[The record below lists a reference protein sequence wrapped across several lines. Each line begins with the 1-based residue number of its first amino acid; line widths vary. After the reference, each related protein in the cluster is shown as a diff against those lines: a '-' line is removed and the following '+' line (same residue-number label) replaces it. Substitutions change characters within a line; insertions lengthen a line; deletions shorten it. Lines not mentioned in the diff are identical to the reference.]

1 MVTSIERTAYP
12 RFKRQLT
19 PKELTEIYTPNKSE
33 IAFAYATTKGE
44 SNILNLVCLLKSFQ
58 RLGYFP
64 SVIEIPLKIV
74 NHIRSNLK
82 FSVDTVLGYEN
93 RKTMYRHRTAIRE
106 YLQVNQFNQT
116 GLHIAIKAVNESATV
131 MDNPAD
137 LMNVAIAELVKNR
150 YELPGFNTLNRLVRR
165 VRNVVNQRLFS
176 LVLSRISSDYQERL
190 LDLLER
196 HPLEYQTSFNSLKQL
211 PKSPTRNN
219 INDFIVHLIWLDSL
233 GDVKPILKDIT
244 TAKIHHFAAEVRV
257 LDAHEI
263 KDFSLS
269 KRITLILCL
278 IYAAQVTAR
287 DSLVE
292 MFLKQMRSINNDA
305 TKELELIKKRIQETQ
320 EKLVGVLTNVIHVF
334 MEENQL
340 NHEPVSS
347 HPEIEATDSY
357 SSNSPEQILE
367 LNLSTEL
374 LTNQGISLFHKLNN
388 VFIQDGGAEQLLSEC
403 EAMNAYRGNNHL
415 PLIWKFYKNHR
426 RTFFRLV
433 KALEFKSTTNEQS
446 VIEALQFVLDNS
458 HRRGEFLKASI
469 ELDFIS
475 EQWRKLVVVK
485 RGEKTKL
492 VRRHFEACIFYYLA
506 AELRSGDICVV
517 GSEDYADYREQ
528 LLPWSECLPLVDQ
541 YCENLGFPNTASF
554 FTLTLKSW
562 LTDTAAAVDA
572 GYPNNHQFIINDE
585 GEPILKKYQRNELS
599 VAAIA
604 LIEKI
609 EEQFPERNL
618 IDILRNVDYW
628 TNFTRHFGPLS
639 GSDPKIERATERYL
653 LTTFTYGCNLGPTQ
667 AARHMRG
674 IVTAKELAFVNRRH
688 VTVDKLNAA
697 LVDIINRYNALNL
710 PSVWGDGKSAAADGT
725 KYELYEENLL
735 SEYHIRYGGYGG
747 IAYHHVSD
755 TYVALF
761 SQFISCGTWEAVHII
776 EGLLKNSSDIQPDTI
791 HADTHGQSTP
801 VFALAHMLGIKL
813 MPRIRNW
820 KDLNFYRP
828 DKETVYQH
836 IDSLF
841 CETVD
846 WKRIETHWQ
855 DILQVVLSI
864 QTGKVSSAILLR
876 KLGNYSRKNRLYQA
890 FQELGQVVRTVF
902 LLQYI
907 SDMQLRKEI
916 TAVTNIVEAYHKF
929 SKWFFFGGFGV
940 VMKNDPIEQ
949 EKVIKYKDLVANAV
963 LFQNVVD
970 LTDILRNLQKQ
981 GYLISRED
989 VAVVSP
995 YITAHVKRFGD
1006 YLIDMETVPP
1016 SLDEVE
1022 SLVLA

>member
-1 MVTSIERTAYP
+1 MTSIERTAYP
-12 RFKRQLT
+12 RFKRQFT
-19 PKELTEIYTPNKSE
+19 AKELTEIYTPNKSE

-44 SNILNLVCLLKSFQ
+44 SNILNLLCLLKSFQ

-64 SVIEIPLKIV
+64 SVTEIPPKIV

-82 FSVDTVLGYEN
+82 LSVDIVLGYEN

-106 YLQVNQFNQT
+106 YLQVNPFNKN
-116 GLHIAIKAVNESATV
+116 GLRIAIKAVNESATI

-137 LMNVAIAELVKNR
+137 LMNIAIAELVKAR

-165 VRNVVNQRLFS
+165 VRNIVNQRLFA
-176 LVLSRISSDYQERL
+176 LVLGRISSDYQKRL
-190 LDLLER
+190 LDLLDR
-196 HPLEYQTSFNSLKQL
+196 HPLEHQTSFNSLKQL

-219 INDFIVHLIWLDSL
+219 INDFIVHSIWLDSL
-233 GDVKPILKDIT
+233 GDVKLILKDIT
-244 TAKIHHFAAEVRV
+244 TTKIHHFAAEARV

-263 KDFSLS
+263 KDFTLS

-278 IYAAQVTAR
+278 IYSAQVTAR

-305 TKELELIKKRIQETQ
+305 QKELELIKKRIQETQ
-320 EKLVGVLTNVIHVF
+320 EKLVGVLTNVLHVF
-334 MEENQL
+334 VDENQL
-340 NHEPVSS
+340 APAQASS
-347 HPEIEATDSY
+347 HPGIEVSDIY
-357 SSNSPEQILE
+357 SSNSQEQTPE
-367 LNLSTEL
+367 LNFSVEL
-374 LTNQGISLFHKLNN
+374 LKNQGESLFTKLNN
-388 VFIQDGGAEQLLSEC
+388 VFTQDGGAERLLLEC
-403 EAMNAYRGNNHL
+403 EAINAYRGNNHL
-415 PLIWKFYKNHR
+415 PLLWKFYKNHR
-426 RTFFRLV
+426 QTFFRLV
-433 KALEFKSTTNEQS
+433 KALNFKSTTNEQS
-446 VIEALQFVLDNS
+446 VIEALQFVLLNS
-458 HRRGEFLKASI
+458 HRRGEFLSSGI

-475 EQWRKLVVVK
+475 DTWRKLVVVK
-485 RGEKTKL
+485 QGEKTKF
-492 VRRHFEACIFYYLA
+492 VRRHFEVCVFYYLA

-517 GSEDYADYREQ
+517 GSEDYGDYREQ

-541 YCENLGFPNTASF
+541 YCENLGFPNTASG

-572 GYPNNHQFIINDE
+572 GYPNNHHFMINDQD
-585 GEPILKKYQRNELS
+585 EPILKKYQRNELS
-599 VAAIA
+599 ASAKL

-609 EEQFPERNL
+609 EERFPERNL

-761 SQFISCGTWEAVHII
+761 SQFISCGTWEAVYII

-841 CETVD
+841 SETIN
-846 WKRIETHWQ
+846 WQRIETHWQ

-864 QTGKVSSAILLR
+864 QTGKISSAILLR

-970 LTDILRNLQKQ
+970 LTDILRDLHLS
-981 GYLISRED
+981 GYLIDRED

-1006 YLIDMETVPP
+1006 YLIDMENVPP

-1022 SLVLA
+1022 KLVLA

>member
-1 MVTSIERTAYP
+1 MTSIERTAYP

-19 PKELTEIYTPNKSE
+19 DKELTEIYTPTKPE
-33 IAFAYATTKGE
+33 IAFAYATTKGK
-44 SNILNLVCLLKSFQ
+44 SNIFNLVVVLKAFQ

-64 SVIEIPLKIV
+64 KLQDIPPKII

-82 FSVDTVLGYEN
+82 FSLDIVFGYEN
-93 RKTMYRHRTAIRE
+93 TKTMYRHRTAIRE
-106 YLQVNQFNQT
+106 YLQVKTFNQNA
-116 GLHIAIKAVNESATV
+116 LHLAVESVNKSAQV

-137 LMNVAIAELVKNR
+137 LMNVAIAELIKHR

-165 VRNVVNQRLFS
+165 VRTVVNQRLFS
-176 LVLSRISSDYQERL
+176 LVLGPIDEDYQKNL

-196 HPLEYQTSFNSLKQL
+196 HPLEYQTPLSSLKQL

-244 TAKIHHFAAEVRV
+244 TAKIHHFAAEARV

-263 KDFSLS
+263 KDFSFP
-269 KRITLILCL
+269 KRITLMLCL
-278 IYAAQVTAR
+278 IYSAQVTAR

-305 TKELELIKKRIQETQ
+305 KKELELIKQRTQETQ
-320 EKLVGVLTNVIHVF
+320 EKLVGVLTNVLHVF
-334 MEENQL
+334 VDDNFK
-340 NHEPVSS
+340 
-347 HPEIEATDSY
+347 
-357 SSNSPEQILE
+357 
-367 LNLSTEL
+367 
-374 LTNQGISLFHKLNN
+374 NQGEDSEEVISTGDSLFAQLNN
-388 VFIQDGGAEQLLSEC
+388 VFINDGGAEKLLNEC
-403 EAMNAYRGNNHL
+403 EAINAYKGNNHF
-415 PLIWKFYKNHR
+415 PLLWKFYKNHR
-426 RTFFRLV
+426 RTFFRLIN
-433 KALEFKSTTNEQS
+433 ALKLKSTTNEQS
-446 VIEALQFVLDNS
+446 VIDALKFVLENS
-458 HRRGEFLKASI
+458 HRRGEFLRASI

-475 EQWRKLVVVK
+475 DTWQKLVIV
-485 RGEKTKL
+485 RQGEKTKF
-492 VRRHFEACIFYYLA
+492 VRRHLEVCVFYYLA
-506 AELRSGDICVV
+506 AELRSGDICVI
-517 GSEDYADYREQ
+517 GSEDYADHREQ
-528 LLPWSECLPLVDQ
+528 LLPWSECLSLIDQ
-541 YCENLGFPNTASF
+541 YCENLDFPNTAF
-554 FTLTLKSW
+554 GFVQQLKSW
-562 LTDTAAAVDA
+562 LTNIAESVDA
-572 GYPNNHQFIINDE
+572 GYPDNHQFIINDDC
-585 GEPILKKYQRNELS
+585 EPVLKKSPRNDMS
-599 VAAIA
+599 VSAKA
-604 LIEKI
+604 LIAAV
-609 EEQFPERNL
+609 EERFPERNL

-674 IVTAKELAFVNRRH
+674 IVTAKELSFVNRRH

-697 LVDIINRYNALNL
+697 LVDIINRYNTLNL
-710 PSVWGDGKSAAADGT
+710 PGVWGEGKSAAADGT

-747 IAYHHVSD
+747 IAYHHVCD

-761 SQFISCGTWEAVHII
+761 SQFISCGTWEAVYII
-776 EGLLKNSSDIQPDTI
+776 EGLLKNLSDIQPDTI

-828 DKETVYQH
+828 TEETVYKH

-841 CETVD
+841 KESID
-846 WKRIETHWQ
+846 WKKIETHWQ
-855 DILQVVLSI
+855 DIIQIVLSI
-864 QTGKVSSAILLR
+864 QTGKISSATLLR

-890 FQELGQVVRTVF
+890 FQELGRVVRTVF

-907 SDMQLRKEI
+907 SNMQLRKEI

-929 SKWFFFGGFGV
+929 SKWFFFGGFGIIA
-940 VMKNDPIEQ
+940 KNDPIEQ
-949 EKVIKYKDLVANAV
+949 EKVIKYKDLVTNAV
-963 LFQNVVD
+963 VFQNVVD
-970 LTDILRNLQKQ
+970 LTDILRSLQKE
-981 GYLISRED
+981 GYLVNRED
-989 VAVVSP
+989 VAALSP

-1006 YLIDMETVPP
+1006 YLIDMEIVPK

-1022 SLVLA
+1022 NLILA

>member
-19 PKELTEIYTPNKSE
+19 AKELTDIYTPNKSE

-64 SVIEIPLKIV
+64 SLLDIPIKIV

-106 YLQVNQFNQT
+106 HLQVNQFNQT

-196 HPLEYQTSFNSLKQL
+196 HSLEYQTSFNSLKQL

-244 TAKIHHFAAEVRV
+244 TAKIHHFAAEARV

-292 MFLKQMRSINNDA
+292 MFLKQIRSINNDA

-340 NHEPVSS
+340 THEQADS
-347 HPEIEATDSY
+347 HPDIEASDSY
-357 SSNSPEQILE
+357 SSNSKEQIQE

-374 LTNQGISLFHKLNN
+374 TKNQEISLFNKLNN
-388 VFIQDGGAEQLLSEC
+388 VFTQDGGAEQLLSEC
-403 EAMNAYRGNNHL
+403 EAMNAYRGNNHF

-458 HRRGEFLKASI
+458 HRRGEFIKASI

-485 RGEKTKL
+485 QGEKTKF

-541 YCENLGFPNTASF
+541 YCENLGFPNNASE

-653 LTTFTYGCNLGPTQ
+653 LTTFTYG
-667 AARHMRG
+667 
-674 IVTAKELAFVNRRH
+674 
-688 VTVDKLNAA
+688 
-697 LVDIINRYNALNL
+697 
-710 PSVWGDGKSAAADGT
+710 
-725 KYELYEENLL
+725 
-735 SEYHIRYGGYGG
+735 
-747 IAYHHVSD
+747 
-755 TYVALF
+755 
-761 SQFISCGTWEAVHII
+761 
-776 EGLLKNSSDIQPDTI
+776 
-791 HADTHGQSTP
+791 
-801 VFALAHMLGIKL
+801 
-813 MPRIRNW
+813 
-820 KDLNFYRP
+820 
-828 DKETVYQH
+828 
-836 IDSLF
+836 
-841 CETVD
+841 
-846 WKRIETHWQ
+846 
-855 DILQVVLSI
+855 
-864 QTGKVSSAILLR
+864 
-876 KLGNYSRKNRLYQA
+876 
-890 FQELGQVVRTVF
+890 GQVVRTVF

-970 LTDILRNLQKQ
+970 LTDILRDLQKQ

-1006 YLIDMETVPP
+1006 YLIDMETLPP

>member
-19 PKELTEIYTPNKSE
+19 AKELIEIYTPNKSE
-33 IAFAYATTKGE
+33 IAFAYATTQGE
-44 SNILNLVCLLKSFQ
+44 SNILNLLCLLKSFQ

-64 SVIEIPLKIV
+64 SLADIPRKIV
-74 NHIRSNLK
+74 AHVRSNLK
-82 FSVDTVLGYEN
+82 FSVDTVLGYGN
-93 RKTMYRHRTAIRE
+93 RKTLYRHRTAIRE

-116 GLHIAIKAVNESATV
+116 GLHLAIKAVNESATI

-176 LVLSRISSDYQERL
+176 QVLSRISSDYQERL
-190 LDLLER
+190 LDLLEH
-196 HPLEYQTSFNSLKQL
+196 HPLEYQTSFNSLKRL

-233 GDVKPILKDIT
+233 GDVKPLLKDIT
-244 TAKIHHFAAEVRV
+244 TAKIHHFAAEARV

-269 KRITLILCL
+269 KRNTLILCL
-278 IYAAQVTAR
+278 IYVVQVAAR

-320 EKLVGVLTNVIHVF
+320 EKLVEVLTNVLHVF
-334 MEENQL
+334 IDENQL
-340 NHEPVSS
+340 THEQVDSHLEREVS
-347 HPEIEATDSY
+347 DSY
-357 SSNSPEQILE
+357 LSNSLEQIQE
-367 LNLSTEL
+367 LNLSTKPL
-374 LTNQGISLFHKLNN
+374 KNQEISLFHQLNN
-388 VFIQDGGAEQLLSEC
+388 VFTQDGGAEQLLSEC

-426 RTFFRLV
+426 QTFFRLV
-433 KALEFKSTTNEQS
+433 KALEFKSTTTEQS
-446 VIEALQFVLDNS
+446 VIEALKFVLDNS

-475 EQWRKLVVVK
+475 EQWRKLIVVK
-485 RGEKTKL
+485 QGEKTKF

-541 YCENLGFPNTASF
+541 YCENVGFPNNASE
-554 FTLTLKSW
+554 FTKTLKSW
-562 LTDTAAAVDA
+562 LTDTATAVDA

-599 VAAIA
+599 VTAKA

-609 EEQFPERNL
+609 EERFPERNL

-639 GSDPKIERATERYL
+639 GSDPKIEGATERYL

-776 EGLLKNSSDIQPDTI
+776 EGLLKNASDIQPDTI
-791 HADTHGQSTP
+791 HADTHGQSIP
-801 VFALAHMLGIKL
+801 VFALAHMLGLKL

-820 KDLNFYRP
+820 KDLIFYRP
-828 DKETVYQH
+828 EQETVYQH

-841 CETVD
+841 SGTIN

-970 LTDILRNLQKQ
+970 LTDILRDLQKQ

>member
-1 MVTSIERTAYP
+1 MTSIERTAYP

-19 PKELTEIYTPNKSE
+19 AKERTEIYTPKKSE

-44 SNILNLVCLLKSFQ
+44 SNILNLVCLLKAFQ

-64 SVIEIPLKIV
+64 SLVDIPLKIV
-74 NHIRSNLK
+74 NHIRSHLK
-82 FSVDTVLGYEN
+82 FTDDTVLGYEN

-116 GLHIAIKAVNESATV
+116 GLHLAIKAVNESATV

-219 INDFIVHLIWLDSL
+219 INDFIVHLIWLDSV

-244 TAKIHHFAAEVRV
+244 TAKIHHFAAEARV
-257 LDAHEI
+257 LDAREI

-305 TKELELIKKRIQETQ
+305 QKELEFIKKRIQETQ
-320 EKLVGVLTNVIHVF
+320 EKLVGVLTNVLQVF
-334 MEENQL
+334 VDENQL
-340 NHEPVSS
+340 VNELAST
-347 HPEIEATDSY
+347 HPEIEVSDS
-357 SSNSPEQILE
+357 SASNSQKLAPK
-367 LNLSTEL
+367 LNLSVESL
-374 LTNQGISLFHKLNN
+374 KNQGESLFNKLNN
-388 VFIQDGGAEQLLSEC
+388 VFTKDGGAEKLLWEC
-403 EAMNAYRGNNHL
+403 EAMNAYRGNNYL
-415 PLIWKFYKNHR
+415 PLLWKFYKNHR
-426 RTFFRLV
+426 QTFFRLV
-433 KALEFKSTTNEQS
+433 KALDFKSTTNEQG
-446 VIEALQFVLDNS
+446 VIEALQFVLENS
-458 HRRGEFLKASI
+458 HRRGEFLSSSI

-475 EQWRKLVVVK
+475 DTWRKLVVVK
-485 RGEKTKL
+485 QGEKNKF
-492 VRRHFEACIFYYLA
+492 VRRHFEVCVFYHLA

-528 LLPWSECLPLVDQ
+528 LLSWSECLPLVDQ
-541 YCENLGFPNTASF
+541 YCENLGFPNNASE

-572 GYPNNHQFIINDE
+572 GYPNNHQFIINEE

-599 VAAIA
+599 VAAKA

-609 EEQFPERNL
+609 EERFPERNL

-667 AARHMRG
+667 AARHMGG

-697 LVDIINRYNALNL
+697 LVDIINRYHALNL

-776 EGLLKNSSDIQPDTI
+776 EGLLKNISDIQPDTI

-820 KDLNFYRP
+820 KDLIFYRP
-828 DKETVYQH
+828 SKECVYQH

-841 CETVD
+841 SETID
-846 WKRIETHWQ
+846 WKKIETHWT

-864 QTGKVSSAILLR
+864 QTGKVSSPI
-876 KLGNYSRKNRLYQA
+876 SQA
-890 FQELGQVVRTVF
+890 
-902 LLQYI
+902 
-907 SDMQLRKEI
+907 
-916 TAVTNIVEAYHKF
+916 
-929 SKWFFFGGFGV
+929 
-940 VMKNDPIEQ
+940 
-949 EKVIKYKDLVANAV
+949 
-963 LFQNVVD
+963 
-970 LTDILRNLQKQ
+970 
-981 GYLISRED
+981 
-989 VAVVSP
+989 
-995 YITAHVKRFGD
+995 
-1006 YLIDMETVPP
+1006 
-1016 SLDEVE
+1016 
-1022 SLVLA
+1022 

>member
-19 PKELTEIYTPNKSE
+19 AKELTEIYTPNKSE

-64 SVIEIPLKIV
+64 SLIEIPLKIV
-74 NHIRSNLK
+74 NHIRNNLK

-106 YLQVNQFNQT
+106 HLQVNQFNQT

-176 LVLSRISSDYQERL
+176 LVVSRISSDYQERL

-244 TAKIHHFAAEVRV
+244 TAKIHHFAAEARV

-347 HPEIEATDSY
+347 HPEIEAAGNY
-357 SSNSPEQILE
+357 SSNSPEQIPE
-367 LNLSTEL
+367 LNLTTEL
-374 LTNQGISLFHKLNN
+374 KTNQEISLFHKLNN
-388 VFIQDGGAEQLLSEC
+388 VFTQDGGPEQLLSEC

-458 HRRGEFLKASI
+458 HRRGEFLKAS
-469 ELDFIS
+469 
-475 EQWRKLVVVK
+475 
-485 RGEKTKL
+485 
-492 VRRHFEACIFYYLA
+492 
-506 AELRSGDICVV
+506 
-517 GSEDYADYREQ
+517 
-528 LLPWSECLPLVDQ
+528 
-541 YCENLGFPNTASF
+541 
-554 FTLTLKSW
+554 
-562 LTDTAAAVDA
+562 AAVDA

-609 EEQFPERNL
+609 EECFPERNL

-813 MPRIRNW
+813 MPRIRNCQ
-820 KDLNFYRP
+820 DLNFYRP
-828 DKETVYQH
+828 DKDTAYQH

-841 CETVD
+841 SQTVD

-864 QTGKVSSAILLR
+864 QTGIVSSAILLR
-876 KLGNYSRKNRLYQA
+876 KLGNYSRKNSLYQV

-970 LTDILRNLQKQ
+970 LTDILRYLQKQ

>member
-19 PKELTEIYTPNKSE
+19 AQELTEIYTPKKSE
-33 IAFAYATTKGE
+33 IALAYATTQGE
-44 SNILNLVCLLKSFQ
+44 SNILNLLCLLKSFQ

-64 SVIEIPLKIV
+64 SLVDIPLKIV
-74 NHIRSNLK
+74 AHIRSSLK
-82 FSVDTVLGYEN
+82 FSVETVLGYEN
-93 RKTMYRHRTAIRE
+93 RKTLYRHRTAIRE

-116 GLHIAIKAVNESATV
+116 GLHLAIKAVNESATI

-176 LVLSRISSDYQERL
+176 QVLSRISSDYQERL

-196 HPLEYQTSFNSLKQL
+196 HPLEYKTAFNSLKQL

-219 INDFIVHLIWLDSL
+219 INDFIVHLIWLDSV
-233 GDVKPILKDIT
+233 GDVQPILKDLT
-244 TAKIHHFAAEVRV
+244 TAKIHHFAAEARV

-269 KRITLILCL
+269 KRMTLILCL
-278 IYAAQVTAR
+278 IYASQVTAR

-320 EKLVGVLTNVIHVF
+320 EKLVEVLTNVLHVF
-334 MEENQL
+334 IDENQL
-340 NHEPVSS
+340 THEQVDSHLEREVS
-347 HPEIEATDSY
+347 DSY
-357 SSNSPEQILE
+357 LSNSLEQIQE
-367 LNLSTEL
+367 LNLSTKL
-374 LTNQGISLFHKLNN
+374 LKNQEISLFHKLNN
-388 VFIQDGGAEQLLSEC
+388 IFTQDGGAEQLLSEC

-426 RTFFRLV
+426 QTFFRLV
-433 KALEFKSTTNEQS
+433 KALEFKSTTTEQS

-458 HRRGEFLKASI
+458 HRRGEFLTSSI

-475 EQWRKLVVVK
+475 EQWRKLIVVK
-485 RGEKTKL
+485 QGEKTKF

-541 YCENLGFPNTASF
+541 YCENVGFPNNASE
-554 FTLTLKSW
+554 FTKTLKSW
-562 LTDTAAAVDA
+562 LTDTAASVDA
-572 GYPNNHQFIINDE
+572 GYPNNHQFIINDQ
-585 GEPILKKYQRNELS
+585 GSPILKKYQRNELS
-599 VAAIA
+599 VAAKA

-609 EEQFPERNL
+609 EELFPERNL

-653 LTTFTYGCNLGPTQ
+653 LTTFTYGCNLGPAQ

-710 PSVWGDGKSAAADGT
+710 PKVWGDGKSAAADGT

-828 DKETVYQH
+828 DKDTVYQH

-841 CETVD
+841 SETVN

-890 FQELGQVVRTVF
+890 FQSLGQVVRTVF

-970 LTDILRNLQKQ
+970 LTDILRDLQKQ

-1006 YLIDMETVPP
+1006 YLIDLETVPP